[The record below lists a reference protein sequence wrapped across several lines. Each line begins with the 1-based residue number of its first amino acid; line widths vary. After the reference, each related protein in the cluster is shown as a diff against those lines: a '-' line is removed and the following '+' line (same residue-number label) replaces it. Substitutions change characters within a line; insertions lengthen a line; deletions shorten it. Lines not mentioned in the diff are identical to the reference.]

1 MNYFFLN
8 TNFSC
13 KLQGKC
19 WKDDMLSVTDSKSE
33 RNYWMVNKIK
43 EKSSFGHHV
52 GGQEYALEDGIQ
64 YKSYYFIEKIKV
76 P

>member
-1 MNYFFLN
+1 
-8 TNFSC
+8 
-13 KLQGKC
+13 
-19 WKDDMLSVTDSKSE
+19 MLSVTDSKSE
-33 RNYWMVNKIK
+33 RNYWMVNKIQA
-43 EKSSFGHHV
+43 KSSFGHHV